1 MNIKERKQDRW
12 LLGTVIVLVIFG
24 LSILFS
30 ASWIKSLEV
39 TDGASRMYF
48 FQNQLIMNL
57 LIVWLMICLKIKKTL
72 MKILKLI

>member
-48 FQNQLIMNL
+48 LKNQLLEATIPFHL
-57 LIVWLMICLKIKKTL
+57 CI
-72 MKILKLI
+72 